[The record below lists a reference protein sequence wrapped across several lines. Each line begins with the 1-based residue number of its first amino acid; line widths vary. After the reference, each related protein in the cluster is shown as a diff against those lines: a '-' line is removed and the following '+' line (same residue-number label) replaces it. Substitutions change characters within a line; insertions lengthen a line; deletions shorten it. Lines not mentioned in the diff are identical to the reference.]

1 MSPARPTDSPGDFLW
16 WVLRAQWACGLLL
29 LAVLTEVSR
38 AALLASGAAFLA
50 GAALDRAGT
59 SREGLRRLTLPLV
72 ALAVA
77 GAGAD
82 LFLGSRDLLFA
93 VSVLVLGIQ
102 AIKFLLP
109 KNARD
114 GWQLCAVSF
123 LEFLAAAATTA
134 EIQFAAFA
142 LLYIGLCAGA
152 MWALQIAQGD
162 EERDGTGASP
172 PARPRFAAKLLLF
185 TTVGGFLLTAVLF
198 AVTPRIG
205 IGQILRR
212 LGRGEGLTG
221 FSDTISLRDVTG
233 VKADRRVVARVE
245 FPDLPPGTSPH
256 LLYLRG
262 AVYSRFDGATWKRPG
277 GDRRRV
283 PRSGFYYVVASPP
296 QGVRLSTAEIT
307 LEAMENPA
315 LFVYENPF
323 LFEGSLGDIWTGEGG
338 SFSLSQPGHPALR
351 YRLQF
356 FPEVRQG
363 PRTGPPKKPDYLEMP
378 PGSDDIRGLSA
389 RIASEGRSDGERA
402 ERVLRH
408 FRTGYRYTIVD
419 PASSLREFLFVKR
432 AGFCEHYA
440 TALALLLRAA
450 GIPARVAAGYLGG
463 EWSDVGKYLIVR
475 QSDAHAWTE
484 AWIDGRWVTLDA
496 TPPLGENSP
505 FFART
510 GKVGIYID
518 WARQRWNKYVVNYS
532 LKMQAESVSEGWAA
546 LRRARALMSRG
557 FAPGGDLRS
566 RAGFLAA
573 ALLPT
578 FLLGALL
585 WRFLVGGGSR
595 NGPDAVQGRGEPR
608 APRPYA
614 RLLRRLAA
622 CGYRS
627 SPGTTL
633 EEMLHHAS
641 RRKPDLSA
649 AASRFLALY
658 HRDRFGAF
666 PLPPAE
672 FREAARLSEQLGRE
686 IAPSGEK

>member
-1 MSPARPTDSPGDFLW
+1 MTHVRPAGSPGDLLW

-29 LAVLTEVSR
+29 LALLTEVSR

-59 SREGLRRLTLPLV
+59 YRAGLRRLTLPLV

-82 LFLGSRDLLFA
+82 FFLGSRDPLFA

-134 EIQFAAFA
+134 EIQFAAFTF
-142 LLYIGLCAGA
+142 LYLGLCAGA
-152 MWALQIAQGD
+152 MWALQIAQGE
-162 EERDGTGASP
+162 EEREGTGPSV
-172 PARPRFAAKLLLF
+172 PARTRFAAKLLLF
-185 TTVGGFLLTAVLF
+185 TTVGGFLLTAILF
-198 AVTPRIG
+198 VVTPRIG

-212 LGRGEGLTG
+212 LGRGEVLTG

-245 FPDLPPGTSPH
+245 FPALPPETSPL

-262 AVYSRFDGATWKRPG
+262 AVYSRFDGATWKRPMG
-277 GDRRRV
+277 GRRRV

-296 QGVRLSTAEIT
+296 RGVLPSTAEIT
-307 LEAMENPA
+307 LEAMENPV
-315 LFVYENPF
+315 LFVYGNPF
-323 LFEGSLGDIWTGEGG
+323 LFEGSLGEIWAGEGG
-338 SFSLSQPGHPALR
+338 SFSLSQPGHSALR
-351 YRLQF
+351 YRLQY
-356 FPEVRQG
+356 FPEARQSS
-363 PRTGPPKKPDYLEMP
+363 RARPPEEPEYLELP
-378 PGSDDIRGLSA
+378 PDGDDIRGLAA
-389 RIASEGRSDGERA
+389 RIVAEGKTDAERA
-402 ERVLRH
+402 ELVLRH

-419 PASSLREFLFVKR
+419 PAASVREFLFARR

-450 GIPARVAAGYLGG
+450 GIPARVAAGYMGG
-463 EWSDVGKYLIVR
+463 EWSDIGKYLIVR

-484 AWIDGRWVTLDA
+484 AWIDGRWVTLDS
-496 TPPLGENSP
+496 TPSLGEKSP

-510 GKVGIYID
+510 GRMGIYID
-518 WARQRWNKYVVNYS
+518 WARQRWNKYVVYYS
-532 LKMQAESVSEGWAA
+532 LKMQAESVSEGWAV
-546 LRRARALMSRG
+546 LRRARTVMSRG
-557 FAPGGDLRS
+557 FTSGGELRR
-566 RAGFLAA
+566 RAGGLAA
-573 ALLPT
+573 VLLPP
-578 FLLGALL
+578 FLLGVLL
-585 WRFLVGGGSR
+585 WRYFGGGGFR
-595 NGPDAVQGRGEPR
+595 KGRDAVWGNGEAR
-608 APRPYA
+608 TPRPYA

-622 CGYRS
+622 RGYRR
-627 SPGTTL
+627 SPGATL
-633 EEMLHHAS
+633 EEMLHRAAEG
-641 RRKPDLSA
+641 KPELFA

-666 PLPPAE
+666 PLSPGD
-672 FREAARLSEQLGRE
+672 FREAARLADR
-686 IAPSGEK
+686 